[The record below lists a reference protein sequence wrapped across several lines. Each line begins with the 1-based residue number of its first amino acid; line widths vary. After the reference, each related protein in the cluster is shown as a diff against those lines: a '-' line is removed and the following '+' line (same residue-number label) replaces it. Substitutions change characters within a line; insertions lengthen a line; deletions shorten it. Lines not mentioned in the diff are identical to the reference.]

1 MPPTIARIARN
12 RPTLTPT
19 ERIQRRRLI
28 FQDGLSLL
36 SLILITTCIAVL
48 TYYFFHSF
56 DEHRSVLERRWFAR
70 GQAALAS
77 GKPADAVRDFR
88 SALALSAANP
98 NYEMALALALADSGH
113 TDEAY
118 AYFSSLHDASPGD
131 GFLNLQLARLAV
143 RRHNSARA
151 LAFYQA
157 ALNGLWYGQ
166 GTERRLQIR
175 LELAN
180 YLLSL
185 GRTNE
190 AQGQLLAAEG
200 NSLDKPTAILDIA
213 NLLVQA
219 KDPADAWTAYRR
231 VESHPGATPSQVLQA
246 LRGEA
251 DVAQSMGQYKRAAQ
265 ALDRYMAKARQH
277 PTIATPEERQFVR
290 QERAHL
296 QRMLQLIPFYAL
308 PPKQHAERV
317 LAGAAI
323 AHRRYISCSAQLQ
336 AEKANSETAAD
347 ATGPAQSVP
356 SGPDTTRENNADS
369 SNSTKPHSKPSL
381 FAKSL
386 SRFGLSRK
394 ASPQAAVIVPAA
406 SSNDTANFSALG
418 TQWDTELRHLQPA
431 NLAGNAP
438 LEQTLTAWTNQAEI
452 LTAKLCGPPTG
463 DNALL
468 LQLAQTPDKS
478 E

>member
-1 MPPTIARIARN
+1 MPAPTIARIAHN
-12 RPTLTPT
+12 RPTLTST

-56 DEHRSVLERRWFAR
+56 DEHRSELEKRWFAR
-70 GQAALAS
+70 GQKALAA
-77 GKPADAVRDFR
+77 GQPAGAVQDFR

-98 NYEMALALALADSGH
+98 AYEMALAQALADSGH

-118 AYFSSLHDASPGD
+118 AYFSSLHDAAPGD

-143 RRHNSARA
+143 RRRNPTRA
-151 LAFYQA
+151 VAFYQS
-157 ALNGLWYGQ
+157 ALNGVWYGQ

-185 GRTNE
+185 GRTDE

-200 NSLDKPTAILDIA
+200 NSLDQPTAILDIA
-213 NLLVQA
+213 NLLVGA
-219 KDPADAWTAYRR
+219 NDPSDAGTAYRR
-231 VESHPGATPSQVLQA
+231 VETHPVATPSQVLQA

-251 DVAQSMGQYKRAAQ
+251 AVAQSMGQYKRAAQ
-265 ALDRYMAKARQH
+265 ALDRYTIKARQH
-277 PTIATPEERQFVR
+277 PTAATPEEKQAVR
-290 QERAHL
+290 QQRAHL

-308 PPKQHAERV
+308 PPKQHSERV
-317 LAGAAI
+317 LLGAAI
-323 AHRRYISCSAQLQ
+323 AHRRYASCVAKLQPGQTSSPGSAG
-336 AEKANSETAAD
+336 A
-347 ATGPAQSVP
+347 
-356 SGPDTTRENNADS
+356 
-369 SNSTKPHSKPSL
+369 
-381 FAKSL
+381 
-386 SRFGLSRK
+386 
-394 ASPQAAVIVPAA
+394 AA
-406 SSNDTANFSALG
+406 SSATVVGSTTSSADSAALTALG
-418 TQWDTELRHLQPA
+418 TQWTQNLQSLEPA

-438 LEQTLTAWTNQAEI
+438 LEQTLISWTNQAEI

-463 DNALL
+463 DDALL
-468 LQLAQTPDKS
+468 LQLAQTPDKT